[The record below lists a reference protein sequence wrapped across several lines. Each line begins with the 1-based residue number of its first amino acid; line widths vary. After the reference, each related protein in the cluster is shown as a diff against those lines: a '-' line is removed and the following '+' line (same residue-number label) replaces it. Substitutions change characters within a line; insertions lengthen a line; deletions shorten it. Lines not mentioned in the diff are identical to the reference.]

1 MDKKEKI
8 EKLIDRM
15 SGLIKESE
23 DIMEQIPEYLR
34 PNQEYALNLCKKQL
48 AALELEYTK
57 L

>member
-8 EKLIDRM
+8 KKLIDRM

>member
-34 PNQEYALNLCKKQL
+34 PNQELGAC
-48 AALELEYTK
+48 
-57 L
+57 